1 MLCRALPKAARAAA
15 LGLVLAWAAGA
26 LAAGQGPPPQEE
38 ACRDGQY
45 QEERALMVRR
55 QISERGVKD
64 PRVLAAMG
72 KVPRHCFVPLKQ
84 RERAYEDH
92 PLPIGQGQTISQ
104 PYVVALMSEALKLTP
119 QDKVLEIGTGSG
131 YQAAILAELAGQ
143 VYSIEIVPEL
153 GKQAARTLGGLGYD
167 RVRLK
172 IDDGYQGWPRAA
184 PFDAI
189 ILTAAPP
196 EIPQA
201 LLEQLAPGGRMIL
214 PLGPRFGVQELLLL
228 RKSHQGIVS
237 RQSLGQV
244 RFVPMVTSD

>member
-1 MLCRALPKAARAAA
+1 M
-15 LGLVLAWAAGA
+15 
-26 LAAGQGPPPQEE
+26 AAGQGPPPRE
-38 ACRDGQY
+38 AACHGGQY
-45 QEERALMVRR
+45 REERALMVRR
-55 QISERGVKD
+55 QISQRGVKA

-72 KVPRHCFVPLKQ
+72 KVPRHCFVPARQ
-84 RERAYEDH
+84 RESAYADH

-131 YQAAILAELAGQ
+131 YQAAVLAELAGE
-143 VYSIEIVPEL
+143 VYSIEIVEEL
-153 GKQAARTLGGLGYD
+153 GKRAAQALAGLGYG

-172 IDDGYQGWPRAA
+172 IGDGYQGWPQAA

-196 EIPQA
+196 KIPQA
-201 LLEQLAPGGRMIL
+201 LVEQLAPGGRMIL
-214 PLGPRFGVQELLLL
+214 PLGPRFGVQELLLITKG
-228 RKSHQGIVS
+228 RQGVIS

-244 RFVPMVTSD
+244 RFVPMMKSD